1 MSSLSWAPRRLLHS
15 LPGPLSPRGSFFCGF
30 PASYL
35 GLYLPCF
42 WHALPA
48 TTTPV
53 LAPSGGKMER
63 NKGAGGSPTFWRP
76 LFLRSKGASS
86 PPLRGWGVCGSLYS
100 GHPFLTPPACSR
112 GFLLKCHPHWC
123 PFLSLQLPWVRL
135 ADTKGNKKDAL
146 TANSVAPQILVFL
159 SQSSCCYSLSSPQ
172 VPLRIPSRFCDCSI
186 LPGARTCKVLFKN
199 QIQNKKKK
207 KIKARPT

>member
-1 MSSLSWAPRRLLHS
+1 MEFGFPSLRCAAEGPITDAQQQWGREATNSLWARCPELPAVSSS
-15 LPGPLSPRGSFFCGF
+15 LPGPLSPRGSFFFGF

-35 GLYLPCF
+35 GLHLPCF

-53 LAPSGGKMER
+53 LGPSGGTMER

-76 LFLRSKGASS
+76 LFLWSKGASS
-86 PPLRGWGVCGSLYS
+86 PPLRGLGVCGSLYS

-123 PFLSLQLPWVRL
+123 PFLSL
-135 ADTKGNKKDAL
+135 
-146 TANSVAPQILVFL
+146 
-159 SQSSCCYSLSSPQ
+159 
-172 VPLRIPSRFCDCSI
+172 
-186 LPGARTCKVLFKN
+186 
-199 QIQNKKKK
+199 
-207 KIKARPT
+207 